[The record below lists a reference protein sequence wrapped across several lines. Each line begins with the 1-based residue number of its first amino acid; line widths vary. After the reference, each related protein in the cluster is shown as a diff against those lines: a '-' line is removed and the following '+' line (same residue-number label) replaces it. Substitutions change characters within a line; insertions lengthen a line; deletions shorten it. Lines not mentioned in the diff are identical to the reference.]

1 MPTSSHYPLDFHLGI
16 DDVLA
21 AIESCNM
28 STIKNIEASAGVRD
42 FVAQL
47 ANYIATTST
56 LDKARDLALVVVI
69 GHVISAIEDRI
80 LKFGIFGS
88 LGRLFSYLQTLLFAA
103 LYELP
108 GVRTLVRKRVDK
120 ELAKIEPGII
130 ERSEL
135 IGDHLVLP
143 EKGFSKQEIE
153 SALKKLQTL
162 KRADWQSGAYSG
174 TIYHGGDTLRELQTD
189 VFGLFTFANQ
199 LHPDCFPEVRKME
212 SELVSMV
219 LDLYNAPKTGC
230 GTTTSGGT
238 ESLLLACLVA
248 RERAK
253 RTRGLTKFEII
264 APITAHAGFD
274 KAAYYFDM
282 ELVHAPLDKKTMQVD
297 LNAVKRLIGPNTV
310 LLVGSAPNFPHGII
324 DDIQGLSKIALENDI
339 LLHVDACLGS
349 FIVPFVKDTPPFDF
363 RVPGVTSISCDTHKY
378 GFAPKGSSVIMYR
391 TPELRRLQY
400 FVATDWTGGLY
411 ASPTLAGSRPGALS
425 AAAWATLL
433 YVGYEGY
440 KEAAT
445 EILETA
451 RKIKAFLLSCPD
463 LYFVYGDPVAS
474 VVAFGSHQIN
484 VYDVDDE
491 MKKRGWHMNAL
502 QNPPAV
508 HMASTYLTKHGV
520 DKFLKDLREVG
531 ELLAASGSSAS
542 SSSGTKALYGV
553 AGSVQTAGVA
563 EKLAEGFIDFLYKA

>member
-1 MPTSSHYPLDFHLGI
+1 MSTSSHYPMDFHLKME
-16 DDVLA
+16 DLVS
-21 AIESCNM
+21 AIESFRIT
-28 STIKNIEASAGVRD
+28 SIRDIEASALVRD

-47 ANYIATTST
+47 AHYVSSTSP
-56 LDKARDLALVVVI
+56 LDMARDLALIVVL
-69 GHVISAIEDRI
+69 GHAVSIIEDRV
-80 LKFGIFGS
+80 LKFGVFGAI
-88 LGRLFSYLQTLLFAA
+88 GRLFSYLQSLLFAA

-108 GVRTLVRKRVDK
+108 LVRTIVRKRVDK

-130 ERSEL
+130 ERSAS
-135 IGDHLVLP
+135 IGDHFVLP

-174 TIYHGGDTLRELQTD
+174 TIYHGGETLRELQTD

-219 LDLYNAPKTGC
+219 LDLYNAPKSGC

-238 ESLLLACLVA
+238 ESLLLTCLVA

-264 APITAHAGFD
+264 APVTVHAGFD

-282 ELVHAPLDKKTMQVD
+282 ELIHAPVDKKTMQVD

-349 FIVPFVKDTPPFDF
+349 FIVPFIKNTPLFDF

-391 TPELRRLQY
+391 NPELRRLQY
-400 FVATDWTGGLY
+400 FVATDWSGGLY

-433 YVGYEGY
+433 YIGYEGY
-440 KEAAT
+440 KEAAN
-445 EILETA
+445 EILATSQ
-451 RKIKAFLLSCPD
+451 KIKTFLLGCPD
-463 LYFVYGDPVAS
+463 LFFVYGDPVAS
-474 VVAFGSHQIN
+474 VVSFGSHKIN

-508 HMASTYLTKHGV
+508 HMACTYLTKNGV

-531 ELLAASGSSAS
+531 EHLAASGSSAS

-553 AGSVQTAGVA
+553 AGSVQTSGIA
-563 EKLAEGFIDFLYKA
+563 EKLAEGFIDFLYKP